1 MVEPEDKSKYLSDL
15 LILILDGSARQEHY
29 VQLNEMLRQSEANR
43 RTYMEFMTTYV
54 GLNYLEGVFIE
65 QDSDVLGLDMDLWQK
80 MSEYEKTAP
89 IVVVS
94 KEEPAR
100 ELTQRVVYRQRE
112 KHKMSRFSQIF
123 LAMNTAAILFF
134 ILFLKLTPPN
144 NGIEVATLSDSINA
158 KWADVTGPMEKGTR
172 FATRSD
178 ELFLREGL
186 AELLFDNNA
195 KIVIE
200 GPAEFELL
208 AEDRIDLRYGRL
220 YATVPHEAIGFTI
233 STPVSRIIDLGT
245 EFGVQADAFGDV
257 YLHVIKGKTAL
268 IAGDRSNKANLE
280 VTGGH
285 ANKVSGSTSA
295 VSDIPCDEHLF
306 ARDIDSKNN
315 AVWRQQPTVDLA
327 DVVRGGNGQG
337 TGNSDVRLNPIK
349 GFTRDFHG
357 GFSTAKGYLA
367 IPELAFI
374 DGVFVPDGHT
384 RQIVS
389 SRNDVFAECPET
401 SGIFDMDL
409 FANPKSGILK
419 TDLREGTIEFNGR
432 EYTDES
438 GHPCI
443 LMHSNL
449 GLTFDLDAIRKHYR
463 RDITRFTSQA
473 GIADLKEDSPCNAD
487 FYVLVDGQ
495 VRYSLRQYKQK
506 GVLNDV
512 SVEIKDT
519 DRFLT
524 LVTTDGE
531 DPDYPEGG
539 FYKRAISCDWCVF
552 TEPALILE

>member
-1 MVEPEDKSKYLSDL
+1 MNEEIRVKTTVYALKLADHTITPEEFEELNSILSADPQA
-15 LILILDGSARQEHY
+15 ARHY
-29 VQLNEMLRQSEANR
+29 NCIMMAISDFRERGKEIIDDEVRSESVLKETFWNE
-43 RTYMEFMTTYV
+43 
-54 GLNYLEGVFIE
+54 
-65 QDSDVLGLDMDLWQK
+65 
-80 MSEYEKTAP
+80 MSEYEKKAP
-89 IVVVS
+89 EIEVPY
-94 KEEPAR
+94 KKPQR
-100 ELTQRVVYRQRE
+100 ELLQKIVYPPRE
-112 KHKMSRFSQIF
+112 NRKMNKFSKVF
-123 LAMNTAAILFF
+123 LALNAAAILFV
-134 ILFLKLTPPN
+134 LFLKFAPPRG
-144 NGIEVATLSDSINA
+144 GIEVATLTDSIHA
-158 KWADVTGPMEKGTR
+158 KWANVTNPMQKGTR
-172 FATRSD
+172 LSND
-178 ELFLREGL
+178 NVPLQLREGFV
-186 AELLFDNNA
+186 EIKFDSN
-195 KIVIE
+195 VQVTIE
-200 GPAEFELL
+200 GPAEFQVLDDDMMKL
-208 AEDRIDLRYGRL
+208 SYGQL
-220 YATVPHEAIGFTI
+220 YFQVPPEAYGFQICTQH
-233 STPVSRIIDLGT
+233 TKIIDLGT
-245 EFGVQADAFGDV
+245 EFGIKEGLDGDTEVHVLKGRVNFISNILSKKINVNLPAGSARKLDAERGE
-257 YLHVIKGKTAL
+257 LK
-268 IAGDRSNKANLE
+268 E
-280 VTGGH
+280 
-285 ANKVSGSTSA
+285 
-295 VSDIPCDEHLF
+295 IPCKDNLF
-306 ARDIDSKNN
+306 ARHIDSTTEII
-315 AVWRQQPTVDLA
+315 WRVQSLDLA
-327 DVVRGGNGQG
+327 DIVRGGNGFG

-374 DGVFVPDGHT
+374 DGVFVPDVHAQ
-384 RQIVS
+384 QIVS

-463 RDITRFTSQA
+463 RDITRFTSRA
-473 GIADLKEDSPCNAD
+473 GIADLKEDCPCNAD
-487 FYVLVDGQ
+487 FWVLVDGQ

-524 LVTTDGE
+524 LVTTDGG

-552 TEPALILE
+552 TEPVLELE